1 MTNRSLFPIAIAL
14 TALVAP
20 VTAQAQFS
28 DSFNFIKAVKDRDGA
43 KVTEFLNKPGS
54 GAVIINTRDSS
65 TGETALHIVAA
76 GRDSLWLGFLLQ
88 RGASPDMRDGRGNT
102 PLMIATQLGWADG
115 IQTLLNRRAGVD
127 VANSSGETPLI
138 RAVQNRDIASVR
150 VLMAGGANPNK
161 PDNAAGLSA
170 KDYAARD
177 PRAAAILKEIVDAK
191 PVVKKPMQGPR

>member
-1 MTNRSLFPIAIAL
+1 MTNRSLFPVAIAL
-14 TALVAP
+14 TVLAAP
-20 VTAQAQFS
+20 VTVQAQFS
-28 DSFNFIKAVKDRDGA
+28 ESFNFLKAVKDRDGA

-54 GAVIINTRDSS
+54 GAVIVNTRDGS

-88 RGASPDMRDGRGNT
+88 RGANPDMRDGRGNT
-102 PLMIATQLGWADG
+102 ALMIATQLGWADG
-115 IQTLLNRRAGVD
+115 IQTLLTRRAGVD

-138 RAVQNRDIASVR
+138 RAVQNRDLASVR
-150 VLMAGGANPNK
+150 LLLAAGANPNK

-177 PRAAAILKEIVDAK
+177 PRLSAILKELVEAK
-191 PVVKKPMQGPR
+191 PVVKRPVQGPR